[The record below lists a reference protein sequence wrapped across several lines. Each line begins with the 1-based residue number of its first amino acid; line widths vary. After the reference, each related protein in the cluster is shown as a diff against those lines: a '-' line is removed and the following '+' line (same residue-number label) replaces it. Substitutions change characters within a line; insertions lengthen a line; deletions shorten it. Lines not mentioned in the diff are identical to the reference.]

1 MSCSTCSARVISGT
15 GGDDFESG
23 CGKLRTF
30 DWLKDIPENEIDNK
44 YIEVRFKNTHKDFF
58 VNKNKISVKRGDYV
72 AVESDRGHNI
82 GQVTLTGRLATL
94 QLKRKKRRDEPDRT
108 IYRKANQTDLEKWH
122 LSRLK
127 EKPTM
132 LKARQIANNLKL
144 DMKIS
149 DVEYQGDGTK
159 AIFYYIADERI
170 DFRELIKRYAKEFG
184 IRIEMKQI
192 GARQEAAMVGGIG
205 SCGKELC
212 CSSWRTDLTTVLS
225 NAAKLQELPHNA
237 QKLTGQC
244 GKLKCCLMY
253 ELDSYLEAQNDFPD
267 MLLELET
274 EKGIAYPKKKDVLN
288 KIIYYSY
295 SPHDSNKAV
304 PVSLT
309 RVKEIINLNKRDIK
323 PAALEDN
330 EEIQSV
336 PLSFVSSE
344 SDPDI
349 IRMQKPKVQ
358 SNKKKGKKIFHGKNK
373 KDSSKK
379 NEKVKG
385 ER

>member
-1 MSCSTCSARVISGT
+1 MSCSTCSARAILGD

-30 DWLKDIPENEIDNK
+30 DWLKDIPESEIDNK

-58 VNKNKISVKRGDYV
+58 INRNNISVKRGDYV
-72 AVESDRGHNI
+72 AVETERGHNI
-82 GQVTLTGRLATL
+82 GQVTLTGRLASL
-94 QLKRKKRRDEPDRT
+94 QLKRKKRRNEPDMS

-132 LKARQIANNLKL
+132 LKARQIASELKL

-159 AIFYYIADERI
+159 AIFYYIADDRI

-225 NAAKLQELPHNA
+225 NAAKIQELPHNA

-253 ELDSYLEAQNDFPD
+253 ELDSYLEAQSDFPD

-274 EKGIAYPKKKDVLN
+274 EQGIAYPKKKDLLN

-295 SPHDSNKAV
+295 SPHDSTKAV
-304 PVSLT
+304 AVHLSK
-309 RVKEIINLNKRDIK
+309 VKEIINLNKRGIK
-323 PAALEDN
+323 PATLNDN
-330 EEIQSV
+330 EEMQSV
-336 PLSFVSSE
+336 SLSFVSSE

-349 IRMQKPKVQ
+349 ISKQRPKAQ
-358 SNKKKGKKIFHGKNK
+358 YDKRKAKKTFQEKNK
-373 KDSSKK
+373 KHSSKR
-379 NEKVKG
+379 N
-385 ER
+385 